1 MTTATL
7 RIRYRRQACSA
18 SRVHNATALV
28 LLRSFRC
35 QDVAHTF
42 HEGSGPAQ
50 VSRTRR
56 FAYLKRISHTLYD
69 NEKHLNAMHVLQVQM
84 SPSSRAHDWLCKILC
99 SPGYTTPDMMAGQS
113 SCRPVYH
120 AQPEHVEHSR
130 AHFSMQTC
138 FAGRGRP
145 RKCSDS
151 HLHVSSSARPCG
163 VPLLQRARHLHI
175 MQHAP
180 CLRDFNK
187 FCGRAATQL

>member
-130 AHFSMQTC
+130 AHFSADLLC
-138 FAGRGRP
+138 RP
-145 RKCSDS
+145 WTPSKVFG
-151 HLHVSSSARPCG
+151 LPSACVQLGASLRCATLATSTTHHAACAMPARLQQVLRPCSNTI
-163 VPLLQRARHLHI
+163 V
-175 MQHAP
+175 M
-180 CLRDFNK
+180 
-187 FCGRAATQL
+187 